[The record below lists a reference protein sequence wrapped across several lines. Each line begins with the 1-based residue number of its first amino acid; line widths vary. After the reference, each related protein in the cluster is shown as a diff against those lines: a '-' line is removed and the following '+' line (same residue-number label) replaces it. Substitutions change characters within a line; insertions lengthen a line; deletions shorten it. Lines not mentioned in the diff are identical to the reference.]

1 MLQYSRKDEF
11 GLDITYN
18 TSASVSSV
26 LFTVSDLDTDVLL
39 QTGSATAV
47 GASSVFTVSLN
58 TTTTQYDR
66 NIKITYEEIGSSASS
81 TNIVYAELFRP
92 YATVDRIRELA
103 DIPSTASADATLQ
116 KLEKRARLTIDALLG
131 FGFYKEYKS
140 IDVYGNNTDIL
151 QFNDNI
157 ISISKIYEDDIL
169 TYEVD
174 SETYQFD
181 YPIEIGTSGDRIK
194 IVNSSTKNKEMLEYP
209 KFSVFYYD
217 GQFKKSY
224 LYKVEGVFGY
234 EYIPAEI
241 ELAAALLVE
250 DYLCN
255 DFNIRNKN
263 IIELSNDSYDIKYGL
278 DLATGTGNLMVDNIL
293 AKYLQPRYLVI

>member
-47 GASSVFTVSLN
+47 GASSVFTVPLN

-66 NIKITYEEIGSSASS
+66 NIKITYEEIGPSASS
-81 TNIVYAELFRP
+81 TNIVYAELVRP
-92 YATVDRIRELA
+92 YATEARIRELA
-103 DIPSTASADATLQ
+103 DIPPSASATNLQ
-116 KLEKRARLTIDALLG
+116 RLEKMARLSIDGFLG
-131 FGFYKEYKS
+131 FGFYKEYRS
-140 IDVYGNNTDIL
+140 VDVYGNNTDIL

-169 TYEVD
+169 TYEVGSD
-174 SETYQFD
+174 TYQFE

-194 IVNSSTKNKEMLEYP
+194 IVNSSEKNKEMLEYP

-224 LYKVEGVFGY
+224 LYRVEGVFGY
-234 EYIPAEI
+234 EYVPADI
-241 ELAAALLVE
+241 ELATALLVE

-263 IIELSNDSYDIKYGL
+263 IAQLSNDSYDIKYAP
-278 DLATGTGNLMVDNIL
+278 DSATGTGNLMVDNLL

>member
-1 MLQYSRKDEF
+1 MLEYLRKDNA
-11 GLDITYN
+11 GLNIIYN
-18 TSASVSSV
+18 TTAASATSV
-26 LFTVSDLDTDVLL
+26 LFSVSDLDTNQAL
-39 QTGSATAV
+39 QSGSAVAV
-47 GASSVFTVSLN
+47 ASSVFTVSLN
-58 TTTTQYDR
+58 STTTQYDR
-66 NIKITYEEIGSSASS
+66 NIKITYQEISQSSSS
-81 TNIVYAELFRP
+81 TNIVYAGLVRP
-92 YATVDRIRELA
+92 YASPDRIRDLA
-103 DIPSTASADATLQ
+103 DIPTSASSSTLQ
-116 KLEKRARLTIDALLG
+116 KLEKRARLSIDSFLG
-131 FGFYKEYKS
+131 FGFYKEYRS
-140 IDVYGNNTDIL
+140 IDIYGNNTDIL
-151 QFNDNI
+151 QLNDNI

-174 SETYQFD
+174 STTYQFE

-217 GQFKKSY
+217 GQFKKNY
-224 LYKVEGVFGY
+224 LYKVEGIFGH
-234 EYIPAEI
+234 EYVPSDI

-263 IIELSNDSYDIKYGL
+263 IAQLSNDSYDIKYGA
-278 DLATGTGNLMVDNIL
+278 DSATGTGNLMVDNIL